1 MPVLKVFVK
10 IFCSKVKLCYT
21 CVLIN
26 LKILDYEKVE
36 VVFCRSTYYIRISCI
51 CW

>member
-36 VVFCRSTYYIRISCI
+36 VVFL
-51 CW
+51 